1 VQLIIGIPLTGLKKL
16 IKTIDFYAFCFA
28 KEKSSSIFA
37 RTFAKGNGQADS
49 RKKYSQRIK
58 V

>member
-1 VQLIIGIPLTGLKKL
+1 MSLDAKKTSKKSL
-16 IKTIDFYAFCFA
+16 FFCSICFA

-37 RTFAKGNGQADS
+37 RTFAKAEWRVNLKGFT
-49 RKKYSQRIK
+49 

>member
-37 RTFAKGNGQADS
+37 RTFAKGNAEADS
-49 RKKYSQRIK
+49 EKNQHQKH
-58 V
+58 